1 MIAPDADVERVE
13 LAPAAALFRSLGD
26 PARLMIVRRLAGGP
40 ARVTDLVAALGLA
53 QSTVSKHLACLRD
66 CGLVT
71 SEPAGRASVFRLAQ
85 PALAEMLTAAET
97 VLAATG
103 NAVALCP
110 AWGLDACG
118 AGAVVTAARPARE
131 PDVPVLDACCPPGSS
146 CQAEPGM
153 PAVRDAGWQRAARRH
168 AGWRGPAWRGCA
180 PRAPSGCG
188 RAWRPGRSR

>member
-1 MIAPDADVERVE
+1 MAMTSPVAEVERME

-26 PARLMIVRRLAGGP
+26 PARLVIVRRLAAAP
-40 ARVTDLVAALGLA
+40 ARVTDLTAALGLA

-85 PALAEMLTAAET
+85 PALADMLTAAEQ

-110 AWGLDACG
+110 EWGLD
-118 AGAVVTAARPARE
+118 T
-131 PDVPVLDACCPPGSS
+131 CCP
-146 CQAEPGM
+146 EP
-153 PAVRDAGWQRAARRH
+153 
-168 AGWRGPAWRGCA
+168 
-180 PRAPSGCG
+180 S
-188 RAWRPGRSR
+188 